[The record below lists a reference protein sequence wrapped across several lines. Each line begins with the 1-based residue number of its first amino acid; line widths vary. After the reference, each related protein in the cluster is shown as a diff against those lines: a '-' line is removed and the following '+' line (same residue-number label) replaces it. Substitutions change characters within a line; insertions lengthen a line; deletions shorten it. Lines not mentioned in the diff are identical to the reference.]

1 MVAASHGTLVEWID
15 VGYALSY
22 VKLLCT
28 FVKYVPQGF
37 LARRLLSIGSL
48 ELQTTV
54 HHRVV
59 DS

>member
-28 FVKYVPQGF
+28 FVKYVPQVF
-37 LARRLLSIGSL
+37 LARRRLSVGPL

-54 HHRVV
+54 HHWLVN
-59 DS
+59 S